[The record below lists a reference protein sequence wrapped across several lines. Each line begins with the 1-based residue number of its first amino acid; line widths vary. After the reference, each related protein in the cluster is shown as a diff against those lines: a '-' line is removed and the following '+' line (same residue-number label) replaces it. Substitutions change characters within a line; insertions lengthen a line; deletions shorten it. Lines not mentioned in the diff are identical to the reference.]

1 MEKMLAQIKMEI
13 EGEGLNINM
22 GSLFHG
28 YIMKNIDPAFA
39 EYFHYNTTN
48 PFTSC
53 VYWDREKQKYYWR
66 ITTFNKKAYDM
77 IVSYF
82 IENTIE
88 SIYLEHKELEI
99 FIKSFSLYKTS
110 FEEIYLNNENRNKI
124 DFLTPTA
131 FKSNGIIQIFP
142 NISTLLMGVINKI
155 NQHSDTVKLE
165 DEKIINELLENVY
178 IDEYNLRTRYFYM
191 EQIRV
196 KGFIGNMILK
206 LKNKDP
212 MLTQLLNF
220 LLLSSEYT
228 GLGIKTALGMGGI
241 RVGE

>member
-1 MEKMLAQIKMEI
+1 MLAQIKMEI

-28 YIMKNIDPAFA
+28 YIMKNIDTAFA
-39 EYFHYNTTN
+39 AYFHNNTTN
-48 PFTSC
+48 PFTSY

-124 DFLTPTA
+124 NFLTPTA

-196 KGFIGNMILK
+196 KGFIGNMSLK

-228 GLGIKTALGMGGI
+228 GLGIKTALGMGGV
-241 RVGE
+241 RVVW

>member
-53 VYWDREKQKYYWR
+53 VYWNKEKQKYYWR

-82 IENTIE
+82 IGNTIE
-88 SIYLEHKELEI
+88 SIYLEHKE
-99 FIKSFSLYKTS
+99 
-110 FEEIYLNNENRNKI
+110 
-124 DFLTPTA
+124 
-131 FKSNGIIQIFP
+131 IQMFP

-196 KGFIGNMILK
+196 KGFIGNMSLK

-228 GLGIKTALGMGGI
+228 GLGIKTALGMGGV
-241 RVGE
+241 RVGG